1 MPPLVSTI
9 TLITELAI
17 TAGVLTLFY
26 RAYKYGVFSR
36 ILALVVLSYEII
48 FNISYMISRVLTHD
62 KAEIAHHSPFH
73 IGVAIFHGTFSLLM
87 FVTLIIFLTF
97 AWRGYARGE
106 NFFKNHKTLSIWF
119 LVLWMIAV
127 ISGALFYYI
136 AYFTSI

>member
-1 MPPLVSTI
+1 MPPLLSTV

-17 TAGVLTLFY
+17 TAGVLALFY
-26 RAYKYGVFSR
+26 RGFKYGVFSR
-36 ILALVVLSYEII
+36 ILALAVLSYEII
-48 FNISYMISRVLTHD
+48 FNISYMVTRALTHD
-62 KAEIAHHSPFH
+62 AAETVKHSPLH
-73 IGVAIFHGTFSLLM
+73 IGIAIFHGTFSLIM
-87 FVTLIIFLTF
+87 FVTLIVFLIF

-106 NFFKNHKTLSIWF
+106 NFFSNHKTLSIWF